1 MYGKMNFKLVYS
13 SFETFIVSVSK
24 LSIMLIRSS
33 FETFTCTTN
42 MMTATEYETTR
53 HRFVALKP
61 TEKSCYV
68 LAPGRHL
75 AMV

>member
-13 SFETFIVSVSK
+13 FFETFIVSVSK
-24 LSIMLIRSS
+24 LYIMSFRSS
-33 FETFTCTTN
+33 FETLTCTTN

-53 HRFVALKP
+53 QLVALKP

>member
-13 SFETFIVSVSK
+13 FFETFIVSVLLNCIVSF
-24 LSIMLIRSS
+24 RSS
-33 FETFTCTTN
+33 FEAHTCITN
-42 MMTATEYETTR
+42 MTTATEYETTR
-53 HRFVALKP
+53 QFVALKP

>member
-1 MYGKMNFKLVYS
+1 MR
-13 SFETFIVSVSK
+13 VSVLK
-24 LSIMLIRSS
+24 RNINHIRSS
-33 FETFTCTTN
+33 FSISTCTAN
-42 MMTATEYETTR
+42 MVTGTEYETAR
-53 HRFVALKP
+53 RFVALKP

>member
-13 SFETFIVSVSK
+13 FFETFIVSVSK
-24 LSIMLIRSS
+24 LYIMLFRSS
-33 FETFTCTTN
+33 FETLTCITN

-53 HRFVALKP
+53 RFVALKP

>member
-1 MYGKMNFKLVYS
+1 
-13 SFETFIVSVSK
+13 
-24 LSIMLIRSS
+24 
-33 FETFTCTTN
+33 

>member
-1 MYGKMNFKLVYS
+1 
-13 SFETFIVSVSK
+13 
-24 LSIMLIRSS
+24 
-33 FETFTCTTN
+33 
-42 MMTATEYETTR
+42 MTATEYETTR
-53 HRFVALKP
+53 QLVALKP